1 MTASLI
7 VIDNYDSFTFNLVQM
22 FRRYDLAIS
31 IFRSDTVT
39 VEAILE
45 ARPHYVLIS
54 PGPKDPASAGIST
67 DLIRRAHQ
75 KFPILGV
82 CLGMQCMNEAFGG
95 VTVRAPL
102 PVHGK
107 TSLVQHDKNGLFV
120 DVPTPFA
127 VARYHSLAVSGISP
141 ELQVT
146 ATSSDGVV
154 MGLAHRKY
162 PLHGVQFHPESFLT
176 EHGHTL
182 IRNFLKLCRPESE
195 LQ

>member
-1 MTASLI
+1 MTASLL

-31 IFRSDTVT
+31 VFRSDAVT
-39 VEAILE
+39 VEAVLE
-45 ARPHYVLIS
+45 ARPDYVLIS
-54 PGPKDPASAGIST
+54 PGPKNPSSAGIST
-67 DLIRRAHQ
+67 DLIRHAHQ

-95 VTVRAPL
+95 ATVRAPL

-107 TSLVQHDKNGLFV
+107 TSLIQHDENGLFAGI
-120 DVPTPFA
+120 PTPFA

-141 ELQVT
+141 ELRVT
-146 ATSSDGVV
+146 ATTSDGVV
-154 MGLAHRKY
+154 MGLAHRTH
-162 PLHGVQFHPESFLT
+162 PLYGVQFHPESFLT

-182 IRNFLKLCRPESE
+182 IRNFLKPYRQEGRT
-195 LQ
+195 Q